1 MGRAALPVIIW
12 AAHFAAVYGLA
23 ALACARQA
31 AALVPWV
38 VGVASAI
45 AVAALLALAIPA
57 ALRSLRT
64 SQLADSLAAGL
75 AGLALL
81 AVVWEASSLFWVP
94 ACA

>member
-12 AAHFAAVYGLA
+12 AAHFAAIYGLT

-31 AALVPWV
+31 VALVPWAI
-38 VGVASAI
+38 GVASVIAI
-45 AVAALLALAIPA
+45 AGLLALGIPA
-57 ALRSLRT
+57 GLRVLRT
-64 SQLADSLAAGL
+64 SQLADSLVAGL

-81 AVVWEASSLFWVP
+81 AVVWEASALFWVP